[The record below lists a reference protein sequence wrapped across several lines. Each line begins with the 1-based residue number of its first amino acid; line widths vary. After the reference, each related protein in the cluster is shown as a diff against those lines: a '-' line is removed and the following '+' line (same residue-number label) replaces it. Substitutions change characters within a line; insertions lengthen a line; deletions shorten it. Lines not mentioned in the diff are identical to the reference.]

1 MFFNLWAPPS
11 DPLGG
16 IRHPHGRAGNRLGLK
31 RQPGSDCNRGSD
43 PPPRPWEASVDPA
56 GGASATSLRDASVPL
71 GSLEFMDWATTEPL
85 ILARALGR
93 LARPGMTTR
102 PGSGSKTAPFCPAS
116 DSGPNDDEWP
126 FQTIGTNERNVQC
139 FKSDGG
145 IRPPTMREGSSSG
158 GLRRTRPGC
167 PFTRPGTRRR
177 LREGV
182 IPDGR
187 RGKVRADIGALK
199 NRLENTITN
208 LEIRIESLQASESRI
223 SVISVATSTS
233 EMRPP
238 R

>member
-1 MFFNLWAPPS
+1 
-11 DPLGG
+11 
-16 IRHPHGRAGNRLGLK
+16 
-31 RQPGSDCNRGSD
+31 
-43 PPPRPWEASVDPA
+43 
-56 GGASATSLRDASVPL
+56 
-71 GSLEFMDWATTEPL
+71 
-85 ILARALGR
+85 
-93 LARPGMTTR
+93 
-102 PGSGSKTAPFCPAS
+102 
-116 DSGPNDDEWP
+116 
-126 FQTIGTNERNVQC
+126 
-139 FKSDGG
+139 
-145 IRPPTMREGSSSG
+145 MREGSSSG

-199 NRLENTITN
+199 NRLDNTITN